1 LSLTFVS
8 LKVLFNFSEIFCLSF
23 TLSIFFPSL
32 VLSLSHFLAQAFTT
46 MSLFSI
52 LRLPLTALPKVLS
65 GIVDAM
71 ACFPRVERLMDADEV
86 PGAEGMRGCERK
98 LLIATVSRSPER
110 VLNFL

>member
-1 LSLTFVS
+1 MLSHS
-8 LKVLFNFSEIFCLSF
+8 
-23 TLSIFFPSL
+23 
-32 VLSLSHFLAQAFTT
+32 LSLSLFLYSFSISHSQAFTT

-86 PGAEGMRGCERK
+86 PGAIGM
-98 LLIATVSRSPER
+98 
-110 VLNFL
+110 